1 MRSPTKKTS
10 RTAIGMMVGSWI
22 GAGMGVLLFAFT
34 QNVLWI
40 GLAGVGVALGLGI
53 GAASERRRPDRLGD
67 R

>member
-10 RTAIGMMVGSWI
+10 RTATGMMFGLWI
-22 GAGMGVLLFAFT
+22 GAGLGVLLFAFT

-53 GAASERRRPDRLGD
+53 GAASERREADRLGG

>member
-1 MRSPTKKTS
+1 MRSPTKKP
-10 RTAIGMMVGSWI
+10 RPAAIGMMFGMWI
-22 GAGMGVLLFAFT
+22 GGGIGILLFVFT

-53 GAASERRRPDRLGD
+53 GAASERHEADRLGG

>member
-1 MRSPTKKTS
+1 MRSGTKKTS
-10 RTAIGMMVGSWI
+10 ATALGMMYGLWI
-22 GAGMGVLLFAFT
+22 GAGIGVLLFAFT

-53 GAASERRRPDRLGD
+53 GAASERRVPDRPGN